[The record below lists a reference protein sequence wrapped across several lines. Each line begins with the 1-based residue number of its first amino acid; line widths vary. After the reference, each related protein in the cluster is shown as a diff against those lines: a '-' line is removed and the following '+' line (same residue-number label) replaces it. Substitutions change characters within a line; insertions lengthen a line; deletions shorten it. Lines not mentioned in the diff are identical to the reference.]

1 MDSRAL
7 LIQQQ
12 FQDLNA
18 ADQLVQVVREQ
29 QGGTTYQKWTFV
41 DTDRHTYHLGLRQSA
56 CLDSSSTSLTTCG
69 VRGAE
74 IQHNIGKS

>member
-41 DTDRHTYHLGLRQSA
+41 DTDRHTYHLGLRQ
-56 CLDSSSTSLTTCG
+56 
-69 VRGAE
+69 RGNPGNFPGFVVHQPDDLWRAW
-74 IQHNIGKS
+74 S